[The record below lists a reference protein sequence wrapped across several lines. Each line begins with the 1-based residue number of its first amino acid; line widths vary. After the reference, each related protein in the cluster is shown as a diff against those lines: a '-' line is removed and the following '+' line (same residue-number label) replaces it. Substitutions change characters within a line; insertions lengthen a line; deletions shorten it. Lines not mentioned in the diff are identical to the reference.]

1 MYSTSI
7 TAAKKMNDL
16 SFTLCVCVY
25 LWCAKGAMKVQIP
38 CCLYNYYN
46 KAKKV
51 PINFLVVFATV
62 SCAKQCQNCS
72 TLPHGYQCWW
82 QCKRKESLQ
91 VCSSSLEVFQVVSLV
106 QYQNYM
112 PEYVFI
118 CLKLFLELIK
128 CTKIKR
134 KIIKKTPT
142 Y

>member
-1 MYSTSI
+1 M
-7 TAAKKMNDL
+7 
-16 SFTLCVCVY
+16 
-25 LWCAKGAMKVQIP
+25 QIP

-62 SCAKQCQNCS
+62 SCAKTMSELQYV
-72 TLPHGYQCWW
+72 TTRLPVLMTMQEE
-82 QCKRKESLQ
+82 ESLQ

-118 CLKLFLELIK
+118 CMKLFLELIK

-134 KIIKKTPT
+134 K
-142 Y
+142 